1 MCHKGSAGN
10 GLSAGRREV
19 LMNQRHDRR
28 AFSDRAADP
37 LHGSRPH
44 VADREYAGHVRRQW
58 SRRLRGSKRV
68 ASATGKDE
76 APRIACYAA
85 PFDRRATPRCEHL
98 WCFRAEP
105 AISDVARHRDEVAY
119 GAE

>member
-1 MCHKGSAGN
+1 
-10 GLSAGRREV
+10 
-19 LMNQRHDRR
+19 MNQRHDRR

-37 LHGSRPH
+37 PHGSRPH

-76 APRIACYAA
+76 ALRMACYAA
-85 PFDRRATPRCEHL
+85 PFDRRATPRFEHL
-98 WCFRAEP
+98 WCFR
-105 AISDVARHRDEVAY
+105 
-119 GAE
+119 G